1 MGILLGGAALLLAVA
16 ALHRLSMSSQTHD
29 VIEGLFR
36 RALPGARTGG
46 SEEGSTPAAET
57 PETNGRFR
65 WAQVVNLTAA
75 DVASRP
81 RPAPEHR
88 GHTKRTPVEQR

>member
-16 ALHRLSMSSQTHD
+16 ALHRLSVSSQTHD
-29 VIEGLFR
+29 VIEGLLR

-46 SEEGSTPAAET
+46 SEEGSTPDAGTAD
-57 PETNGRFR
+57 TNGRFR

-75 DVASRP
+75 DVANRP
-81 RPAPEHR
+81 RPTPAHR
-88 GHTKRTPVEQR
+88 GQTKRTPVEQR